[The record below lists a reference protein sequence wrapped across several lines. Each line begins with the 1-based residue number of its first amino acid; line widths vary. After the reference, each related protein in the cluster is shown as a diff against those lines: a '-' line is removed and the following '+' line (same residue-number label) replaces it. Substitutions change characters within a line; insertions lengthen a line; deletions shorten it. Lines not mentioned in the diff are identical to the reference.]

1 MEADQHIPLTHSF
14 RLLRLDDHFEKSSM
28 TRGPEQAA
36 RAAFVPTKS
45 AKNFGICIVKLSQV
59 STQRPSTLQKPNEE
73 AATS

>member
-1 MEADQHIPLTHSF
+1 
-14 RLLRLDDHFEKSSM
+14 M